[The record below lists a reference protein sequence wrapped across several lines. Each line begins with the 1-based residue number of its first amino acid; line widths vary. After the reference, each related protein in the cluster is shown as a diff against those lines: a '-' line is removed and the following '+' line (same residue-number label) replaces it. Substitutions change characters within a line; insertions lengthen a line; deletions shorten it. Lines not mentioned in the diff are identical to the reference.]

1 MEPSKQDERLVMKI
15 NDYRSFSNIFL
26 LIAAFMSIGWFIPEQ
41 AKQMGTIF
49 GLSLWFGL
57 IGASVFCLL
66 LSLKW
71 TREWENS

>member
-1 MEPSKQDERLVMKI
+1 MGPSKQDEHLAMKI

-26 LIAAFMSIGWFIPEQ
+26 MIAAFMSIGWVIPEQ
-41 AKQMGTIF
+41 SEQMGTII
-49 GLSLWFGL
+49 GLSIWFGL
-57 IGASVFCLL
+57 IGASVFCLS